1 MGNNEWFSSPEMANY
16 HPSSRLGG
24 IKPPCSSQGECHA
37 ALIVK
42 DKTTSGETA
51 KEKMNAGVSLA
62 DTLTTFKEIAQTDT
76 TSTDRDRPGF
86 PHKNK
91 NKNKTATTTE
101 RRDSMEINGEQA
113 AESNSVP
120 SMSNDLAGVEKLSD
134 GESSDSSDTLI
145 EVQEANNTT
154 AAAAAATTTTPT
166 TDEINIVKVNRQT
179 EVVLEGLFESPER
192 PTRAEQDQDK
202 QETQTQEQ
210 EHTQELFT
218 NKDDTEEKM
227 ETTQNNKHKPL
238 SPIDLRTKFGQSP
251 KPRRSP
257 KHKRRKDKLR

>member
-1 MGNNEWFSSPEMANY
+1 MGNNKWFSSPETANY
-16 HPSSRLGG
+16 RPSSRLGG
-24 IKPPCSSQGECHA
+24 IKPPCSSPGECHA

-51 KEKMNAGVSLA
+51 QEKMNAGVSLA
-62 DTLTTFKEIAQTDT
+62 DTLTTFKEIARTDM
-76 TSTDRDRPGF
+76 TSTDRDRPRF
-86 PHKNK
+86 PHK

-113 AESNSVP
+113 AQSDSAPSV
-120 SMSNDLAGVEKLSD
+120 SNDLPGVEKLSD

-154 AAAAAATTTTPT
+154 AAATTTPPP

-179 EVVLEGLFESPER
+179 EEVLEGLFESPER
-192 PTRAEQDQDK
+192 PTRAEQDQEDQDK

-227 ETTQNNKHKPL
+227 ETTQNNKRKPL
-238 SPIDLRTKFGQSP
+238 SPIDLRTKFEQSP

>member
-1 MGNNEWFSSPEMANY
+1 MASP
-16 HPSSRLGG
+16 
-24 IKPPCSSQGECHA
+24 
-37 ALIVK
+37 
-42 DKTTSGETA
+42 
-51 KEKMNAGVSLA
+51 
-62 DTLTTFKEIAQTDT
+62 
-76 TSTDRDRPGF
+76 
-86 PHKNK
+86 
-91 NKNKTATTTE
+91 ATH
-101 RRDSMEINGEQA
+101 
-113 AESNSVP
+113 
-120 SMSNDLAGVEKLSD
+120 L
-134 GESSDSSDTLI
+134 TLI
-145 EVQEANNTT
+145 EVQEANNTAAAA
-154 AAAAAATTTTPT
+154 AAAAAATTTPPT

-179 EVVLEGLFESPER
+179 EEVLEGLFESPER

-202 QETQTQEQ
+202 QETQTQEQEQ